1 MAAEMRRTVS
11 REDNGD
17 VVRCTWVEVQNRG
30 VIEGIHPSPHSQ
42 NSIQT
47 FLDTAIANVYPSVG
61 RAEEAEINEVPV
73 VDCFSEVK
81 YLADRC
87 EREEINEYNLVEL
100 MLKLET
106 LFNIT

>member
-1 MAAEMRRTVS
+1 M
-11 REDNGD
+11 
-17 VVRCTWVEVQNRG
+17 VRCTWVEVQNGG
-30 VIEGIHPSPHSQ
+30 VIEGIHPSPRSQ

-47 FLDTAIANVYPSVG
+47 FLDTAIANGDPSVG

-73 VDCFSEVK
+73 VDCFSEVE
-81 YLADRC
+81 YLDDRC
-87 EREEINEYNLVEL
+87 EREAINHYNLVEL